1 MSLLHL
7 GIFIPERYNDIKMTQ
22 KKEKLWVYS
31 ELFYPEET
39 STSYIMTK
47 ISNKLVEKY
56 DVEVVCGYPSYDK
69 SIDKDY
75 LTLDP
80 GVRIKRIKSYK
91 GDKDKTSSRI
101 LKLLSLSFGFFYHLL
116 FKVKSGDRIFTV
128 TNPATFLVFASIT
141 KIFKK
146 IGITILVHDVFPENT
161 LAAGLINNEKS
172 FKYKLVRNIF
182 NKAYSTFDHIIVLG
196 RDMETVFTE
205 KLQPFSKKPKIS
217 IIENWADITN
227 IFPEKKEIYST
238 SDKIHF
244 QFAGNLGSIQG
255 LDTLIETI
263 GKVNNENV
271 TFEFVGN
278 GKMKPYLEN
287 YVSTHQLKNVVFN
300 PPYPRSE
307 QNNILNSCDIAIVTL
322 SNRMLGL
329 GVPSKTYNIFA
340 AGKPVLYIGDKNSE
354 VGLLIKE
361 YNIGYQFDPGDQD
374 GLLHF
379 FNNLDGHK
387 LASIFEKGANARKL
401 AEDQFS
407 EEIILNKFINT
418 I

>member
-1 MSLLHL
+1 
-7 GIFIPERYNDIKMTQ
+7 MTQ

-56 DVEVVCGYPSYDK
+56 EVGVVCGYPSYDK
-69 SIDKDY
+69 STNKDD

-80 GVRIKRIKSYK
+80 GVKIKRIKSYK

-101 LKLLSLSFGFFYHLL
+101 LKLLSLSFGFFYHLA

-146 IGITILVHDVFPENT
+146 IRITILVHDVFPENT
-161 LAAGLINNEKS
+161 LAAGLVNNEKG
-172 FKYKLVRNIF
+172 FKYKLVRRVF

-196 RDMETVFTE
+196 RDMEKIFTE
-205 KLQPFSKKPKIS
+205 KLHSFSRKPKIS

-227 IFPEKKEIYST
+227 IYPEKKSIRSAP
-238 SDKIHF
+238 DKIHF

-255 LDTLIETI
+255 LDTLIEVI
-263 GKVNNENV
+263 GKISNENV
-271 TFEFVGN
+271 TFEFAGS

-287 YVSTHQLKNVVFN
+287 YVLANQLKNVLFN

-307 QNNILNSCDIAIVTL
+307 QNNILNSCDVAIVTL
-322 SNRMLGL
+322 SDKMFGL
-329 GVPSKTYNIFA
+329 GVPSKTYNILA

-361 YNIGYQFDPGDQD
+361 YNIGYQFDPGDQE

-379 FNNLDGHK
+379 FNHLDSNEEI
-387 LASIFEKGANARKL
+387 SIFEKGANARNL
-401 AEDQFS
+401 AEEQFS
-407 EEIILNKFINT
+407 EEIILNKFINA

>member
-1 MSLLHL
+1 
-7 GIFIPERYNDIKMTQ
+7 MTQ

-80 GVRIKRIKSYK
+80 GVKIKRIKSYK

-116 FKVKSGDRIFTV
+116 FKVKSGDKIFTV

-141 KIFKK
+141 KFFKK
-146 IGITILVHDVFPENT
+146 IEITILVHDVFPENT
-161 LAAGLINNEKS
+161 LAAGLVNNEKS
-172 FKYKLVRNIF
+172 FKYKLVRKIF
-182 NKAYSTFDHIIVLG
+182 NKSYSTFDHIIVLG
-196 RDMETVFTE
+196 RDMKDVFTE
-205 KLQPFSKKPKIS
+205 KLQSFKKKPQIS
-217 IIENWADITN
+217 IIENWADIKN
-227 IFPEKKEIYST
+227 IYPEKKDTGSL
-238 SDKIHF
+238 SNKVHF

-255 LDTLIETI
+255 LDTLIEII
-263 GKVNNENV
+263 GRISNENV
-271 TFEFVGN
+271 TFEFVGS

-287 YVSTHQLKNVVFN
+287 YVLTHQLKNVFFN

-307 QNNILNSCDIAIVTL
+307 QNNILNSCDVAIVTL
-322 SNRMLGL
+322 SDKMLGL
-329 GVPSKTYNIFA
+329 GVPSKTYNILA

-361 YNIGYQFDPGDQD
+361 YNIGYQFDPGDQE
-374 GLLHF
+374 GMLRF
-379 FNNLDGHK
+379 FNQLSSHEVT
-387 LASIFEKGANARKL
+387 SILEKGANARKL
-401 AEDQFS
+401 AEEKFS
-407 EEIILNKFINT
+407 EKIILNKFINT

>member
-1 MSLLHL
+1 
-7 GIFIPERYNDIKMTQ
+7 MTQ

-47 ISNKLVEKY
+47 ISNKLAEKY

-69 SIDKDY
+69 TVDTDY

-80 GVRIKRIKSYK
+80 EVKITRIKSYT

-146 IGITILVHDVFPENT
+146 IEITILVHDVFPENT
-161 LAAGLINNEKS
+161 LAAGFVSDDKN
-172 FKYKLVRNIF
+172 FKYRLVRKIF

-196 RDMETVFTE
+196 RDMKIVFDQ
-205 KLQPFSKKPKIS
+205 KLQSFSKKPKIS
-217 IIENWADITN
+217 IIENWADIKNIYPTN
-227 IFPEKKEIYST
+227 NESHFI
-238 SDKIHF
+238 SDKIHL

-255 LDTLIETI
+255 LDTLIEII
-263 GKVNNENV
+263 GKVNNENLI
-271 TFEFVGN
+271 FEFAGN
-278 GKMKPYLEN
+278 GKMKTYLEG
-287 YVSTHQLKNVVFN
+287 YAQQYQLKNVLFN

-307 QNNILNSCDIAIVTL
+307 QNKILNSCNIAIVTL
-322 SNRMLGL
+322 SDKMLGL
-329 GVPSKTYNIFA
+329 GVPSKTYNILA

-361 YNIGYQFDPGDQD
+361 YDIGYQFNPANKEE
-374 GLLHF
+374 LIEF
-379 FNNLDGHK
+379 FNNLGGTEITGI
-387 LASIFEKGANARKL
+387 LQKGRNARKL
-401 AEDQFS
+401 AEEQFS
-407 EEIILNKFINT
+407 EEIILNKFIT
-418 I
+418 TV